1 MLIIFLL
8 IEDRWENPETVK
20 LKLHQRKS
28 VEDVEKEKTKGQK
41 LMSQSQG
48 SSSGDAKSF
57 SQVNFLMQ
65 LGIHK
70 AV

>member
-1 MLIIFLL
+1 MIIFLF
-8 IEDRWENPETVK
+8 IEDPGEYPETLE

-28 VEDVEKEKTKGQK
+28 VEDVEKAKTKGQK
-41 LMSQSQG
+41 LMSQTQG
-48 SSSGDAKSF
+48 SSSGDAISF
-57 SQVNFLMQ
+57 FLVNFLMQ